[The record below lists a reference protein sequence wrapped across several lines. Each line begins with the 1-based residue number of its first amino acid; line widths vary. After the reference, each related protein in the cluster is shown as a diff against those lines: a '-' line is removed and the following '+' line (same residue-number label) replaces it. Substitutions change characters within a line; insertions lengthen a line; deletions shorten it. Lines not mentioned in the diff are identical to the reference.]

1 MLGAQLEQMKKKFKP
16 KPFPLKDFPNPKE
29 LACFGFNLTNID
41 IKFNNGFIQVD
52 ANYITVAE
60 PNSFICETLQSSLKA
75 SPEKIL
81 ELVKG
86 YVPGMKDK
94 LKDAFQGGDD
104 DDIVD
109 EESYDEETGEYRKR
123 KTRSA
128 LNPGKKPAVRGP
140 GGKRMPQKG
149 QADEMPEIQ
158 IPEELLREDL

>member
-60 PNSFICETLQSSLKA
+60 PKSFICETLQSSLKA

-94 LKDAFQGGDD
+94 LKDAFQGDND

-109 EESYDEETGEYRKR
+109 VACSH
-123 KTRSA
+123 S
-128 LNPGKKPAVRGP
+128 
-140 GGKRMPQKG
+140 
-149 QADEMPEIQ
+149 
-158 IPEELLREDL
+158 